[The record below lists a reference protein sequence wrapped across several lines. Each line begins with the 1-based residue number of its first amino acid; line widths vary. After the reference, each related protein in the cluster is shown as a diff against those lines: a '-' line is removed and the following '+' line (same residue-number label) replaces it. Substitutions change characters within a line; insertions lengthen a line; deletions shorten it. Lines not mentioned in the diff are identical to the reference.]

1 MSTTH
6 APGPH
11 IKTMKKYVL
20 ATLMAMALACSAH
33 AVTDNNDNGRPGNP
47 GHVNKVPDTGSTAAL
62 LGLAVALMVLGR
74 RTFATVH

>member
-1 MSTTH
+1 
-6 APGPH
+6 
-11 IKTMKKYVL
+11 
-20 ATLMAMALACSAH
+20 MALACSAH

-74 RTFATVH
+74 RTFAKVQ